1 MTITIG
7 NYNFH
12 LQVAPLHGVSVG
24 YIYYA
29 PDLEEDFDEETEDN
43 YSRHQL
49 LFLIFALIVD
59 VWKS

>member
-7 NYNFH
+7 NYNLHFQ
-12 LQVAPLHGVSVG
+12 LAPLYGIALG

-29 PDLEEDFDEETEDN
+29 PDLEEDFDYEEEDN
-43 YSRHQL
+43 YGRHQL
-49 LFLIFALIVD
+49 LFVFFALIVD